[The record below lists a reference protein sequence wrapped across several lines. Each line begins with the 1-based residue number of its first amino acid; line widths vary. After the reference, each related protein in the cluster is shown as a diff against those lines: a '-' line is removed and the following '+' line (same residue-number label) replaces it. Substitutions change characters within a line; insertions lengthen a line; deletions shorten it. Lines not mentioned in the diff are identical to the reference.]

1 MISLTD
7 GNLLHGGSAHAQ
19 RAERRLVACPCCG
32 GHGLWQGETCETCAG
47 GGRLAP
53 SEVERAL
60 ATMARLGLRSEVA
73 RAAA

>member
-1 MISLTD
+1 MSAPD
-7 GNLLHGGSAHAQ
+7 NLLHGGSARLE
-19 RAERRLVACPCCG
+19 RAEAQLVACPCCG

-53 SEVERAL
+53 SEVEHAL
-60 ATMARLGLRSEVA
+60 ATMARLKLRSEVA